1 MFLFIVVARQFS
13 LPGFTNA
20 DTDVDEN
27 ALADKG
33 VKSMVCNGRYNL
45 MVVGRLDRASRFN
58 VVWILDTDTVAFLVA
73 CSLGALMCDVL

>member
-1 MFLFIVVARQFS
+1 MFLFIVSARQFS

-45 MVVGRLDRASRFN
+45 MVVGRLDELPGSTSFGYSITRYSIR
-58 VVWILDTDTVAFLVA
+58 IRLL
-73 CSLGALMCDVL
+73 